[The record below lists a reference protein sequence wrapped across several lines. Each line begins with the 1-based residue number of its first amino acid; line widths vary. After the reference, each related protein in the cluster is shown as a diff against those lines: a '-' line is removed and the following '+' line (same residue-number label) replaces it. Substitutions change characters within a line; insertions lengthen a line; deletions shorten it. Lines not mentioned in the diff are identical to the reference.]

1 MALVATISYS
11 MSHTNSIDPANDN
24 ATSFDNL
31 DSVLRLGLAPGS
43 NSHAAFS
50 STTSAT
56 AESNSVL
63 ISNENIDTPT
73 KRLSQLEYAQ
83 GLRAGE
89 WAIKDR
95 LSADVIAARL
105 SLPSLSPES
114 RHRHAMSTYSN
125 VSALA
130 LAAVGEI
137 AATRMIEKMR

>member
-1 MALVATISYS
+1 
-11 MSHTNSIDPANDN
+11 MSHTNSINPANDN

-43 NSHAAFS
+43 DSHVAFS

-56 AESNSVL
+56 TKPNSVL
-63 ISNENIDTPT
+63 ISNIDTS
-73 KRLSQLEYAQ
+73 KHLSQLEYAQ

-89 WAIKDR
+89 QAIKDR
-95 LSADVIAARL
+95 LSADVIAAK
-105 SLPSLSPES
+105 SPLPSLSPES

-125 VSALA
+125 VSALT

-137 AATRMIEKMR
+137 AATRMIEKIR

>member
-1 MALVATISYS
+1 MALVVTISYS
-11 MSHTNSIDPANDN
+11 MSHTNSTNPADDN
-24 ATSFDNL
+24 ATFDDL
-31 DSVLRLGLAPGS
+31 DSVLRLELAPGS

-56 AESNSVL
+56 VEANSVL
-63 ISNENIDTPT
+63 ISNENLDIPT
-73 KRLSQLEYAQ
+73 KRLSQLEYTQ

-89 WAIKDR
+89 RAIKDR
-95 LSADVIAARL
+95 LSADVIAAK
-105 SLPSLSPES
+105 SPLPSLSPES

-137 AATRMIEKMR
+137 AATRTIEKIR